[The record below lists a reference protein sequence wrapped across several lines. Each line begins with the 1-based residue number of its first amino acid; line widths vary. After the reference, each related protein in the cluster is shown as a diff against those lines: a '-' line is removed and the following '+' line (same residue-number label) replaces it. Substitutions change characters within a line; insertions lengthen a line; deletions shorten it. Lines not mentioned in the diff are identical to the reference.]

1 MQGSLVI
8 ASSLGMEGLM
18 SEFWQTVIFIL
29 EHSEQGSVGI
39 VLNRPSILCLD
50 KAMLRG
56 SEQSPGTSTSRLSQK
71 FPKNRLYFGGYHK
84 QEIISMIHGFYSVG
98 GTEIRNGIFVGG
110 YEKACEAASSAR
122 GPNSFKFFAGCVIWK
137 PGELQREIDS
147 GLWYSATSS
156 RNIVLKQCLSLPVPL
171 WAEVL
176 RLMGGSYEDEANK
189 VYGNNSAQ

>member
-1 MQGSLVI
+1 
-8 ASSLGMEGLM
+8 MEGIM

-39 VLNRPSILCLD
+39 ILNRPSILCLD

-56 SEQSPGTSTSRLSQK
+56 TNESSGTSISRLSQK

-84 QEIISMIHGFYSVG
+84 QEIISMIHGFYAIG

-110 YEKACEAASSAR
+110 YDKACEAISNAR
-122 GPNSFKFFAGCVIWK
+122 GSQSFKFFAGCVIWK
-137 PGELQREIDS
+137 PGELQKEIDS

-171 WAEVL
+171 WVEVL
-176 RLMGGSYEDEANK
+176 RLMGGSYENEANK
-189 VYGNNSAQ
+189 VFGNSGPQ